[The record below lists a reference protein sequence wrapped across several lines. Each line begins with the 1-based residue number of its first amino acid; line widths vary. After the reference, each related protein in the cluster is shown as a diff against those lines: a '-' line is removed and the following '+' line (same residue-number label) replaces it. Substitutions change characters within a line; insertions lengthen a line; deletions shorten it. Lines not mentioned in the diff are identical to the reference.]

1 MQATEEAARER
12 EAGAAGPAGPALC
25 AMPDAE
31 IKDLFISL
39 IDPTAMART
48 GRCIHIAELIGAYS
62 AGAGWDRG
70 VRLARMLADIYGDMS
85 KIADRPTTGGAYWLA
100 LRALGDI
107 LAHLRRVGRAYRDG
121 LDADPMEGLE
131 EVRSSVAKMLDSMS
145 GLEDRKPLDDE
156 AGADP
161 DFPPEL
167 AGPKRPPQTCGKA
180 LMRSEWEL
188 RKRHKKRGVDHVFP
202 PKARTIVGMLSDCV
216 VPGQTSLDLVQE
228 ARGRGRP

>member
-1 MQATEEAARER
+1 MKAAEEAVRVQQE
-12 EAGAAGPAGPALC
+12 GAAGSAGQALR

-31 IKDLFISL
+31 IRNLFISL
-39 IDPTAMART
+39 IDPTAMARID
-48 GRCIHIAELIGAYS
+48 RCIHIAGMIGAYS
-62 AGAGWDRG
+62 AGAGWDQG

-107 LAHLRRVGRAYRDG
+107 LAYLRRVGRAYRDG

-131 EVRSSVAKMLDSMS
+131 EVRSSVAEMLDSMS
-145 GLEDRKPLDDE
+145 GLEARKPLDDE
-156 AGADP
+156 DEADP

-216 VPGQTSLDLVQE
+216 VPGQTSLDLVRE